1 MPIVVALGNQRLQDF
16 HWVEIKQVLQIEEF
30 PLEERQFR
38 LGELIKF
45 DVAAKQ
51 EEVVHIS
58 TTASQEHKL
67 MTELNEIRAEWNQIE
82 FDVVKHK
89 DKDAYKLQKIDQIVT
104 VLDDSLSRV
113 SDIQGN
119 RYVKRLQEDV
129 EKEHNMLLLIADT
142 IE

>member
-1 MPIVVALGNQRLQDF
+1 
-16 HWVEIKQVLQIEEF
+16 
-30 PLEERQFR
+30 
-38 LGELIKF
+38 
-45 DVAAKQ
+45 
-51 EEVVHIS
+51 
-58 TTASQEHKL
+58 